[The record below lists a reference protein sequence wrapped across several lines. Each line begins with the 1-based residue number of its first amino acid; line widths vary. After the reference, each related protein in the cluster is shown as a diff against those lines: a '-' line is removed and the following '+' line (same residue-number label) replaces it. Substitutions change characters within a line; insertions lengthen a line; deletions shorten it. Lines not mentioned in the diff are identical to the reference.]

1 MTEPLIFIDFESHYD
16 PKTYSLSKML
26 TAEYVLDKRFELLG
40 MSVALNDGEV
50 EYYESDDPLYL
61 RAAVSHLPWDEATVV
76 AHNAI
81 FDGAVLEWKL
91 RIRPRRYFCTMM
103 AARPVHA
110 TKVRSMSLDS
120 LTKDFDVGPK
130 KTYILKSLG
139 GKRLRDMNAEER
151 VALQKYGKHDT
162 VLMRHLYH
170 ELDSKIP
177 DDERELIDLTVRKFV
192 QPQLKLDHNLL
203 VARLDEIAQERA
215 EVISAAGVPEG
226 VLMSNP
232 KFAAELERRGVMP
245 PMKKS
250 PTTGEMTYAFAKSD
264 LDFLALAGSPKKG
277 VKELVKAR
285 LKAKSTIER
294 SRVERLLTLTKMTRW
309 LPAPTL
315 YYGAHTGRWS
325 GMDSLNLQNLPRGGA
340 LRQAIVAPPGH
351 VVLAGD
357 LSQIEARMLA
367 TLAGCTHLVEQFE
380 RGEDTYSRFASK
392 VFNTEVSK
400 DVRPDLRFV
409 GKTAILG
416 LGYGLGVN
424 KFLLTMQLAGLDMD
438 ERGAKRVVYAY
449 REMYPQ
455 IPILWSTLDDIIMQ
469 SLVVPGSLRALGP
482 LVFAHEHVA
491 LPNQMTLQY
500 PGLRYSSLER
510 RFTYFDPKGG
520 RKTLYG
526 GKLTENIVQA
536 LARIVLSAA
545 ELRLARQGLRA
556 ALTVHD
562 ELVYV
567 VPEERVREVYDK
579 VTEEL
584 TRPVPWLP
592 DLPLACEVKYGSS
605 YGECK

>member
-1 MTEPLIFIDFESHYD
+1 MTRPLIFIDFESFFD
-16 PKTYSLSKML
+16 PKDYSLSKML

-40 MSVALNDGEV
+40 VSVAMNDGEV

-61 RAAVSHLPWDEATVV
+61 RAAVSHLPWKEATVV

-103 AARPVHA
+103 AARPVYA
-110 TKVRSMSLDS
+110 TKLRSMSLQS
-120 LTKDFDVGPK
+120 LTHDYEAGPK
-130 KTYILKSLG
+130 KGHILKNLA
-139 GKRLRDMNAEER
+139 GKRLRDMSPEER
-151 VALQKYGKHDT
+151 AQLRDYGKHDT

-170 ELDSKIP
+170 DLDSKIP
-177 DDERELIDLTVRKFV
+177 DDERELLDLTIRKFV
-192 QPQLKLDHNLL
+192 QPQLKVDGELLDT
-203 VARLDEIAQERA
+203 RLQEISIEQDEAIRK
-215 EVISAAGVPEG
+215 AGVPKG
-226 VLMSNP
+226 VLMSNQ
-232 KFAAELERRGVMP
+232 KFAAELERRGGKP

-264 LDFLALAGSPKKG
+264 LDFLALKTHKKPAIA
-277 VKELVKAR
+277 ELVKAR
-285 LKAKSTIER
+285 LKVKSTIEA
-294 SRVERLLTLTKMTRW
+294 SRVERLLSLTSKTRW

-340 LRQAIVAPPGH
+340 LRKAIVAPPGH
-351 VVLAGD
+351 LVLAGD
-357 LSQIEARMLA
+357 LSQIEARVLA
-367 TLAGCTHLVEQFE
+367 TLAGCSHLQAQFA

-416 LGYGLGVN
+416 LGYGLGVQ
-424 KFLLTMQLAGLDMD
+424 KFLMTMRLAGLDMD
-438 ERGAKRVVYAY
+438 EWEAKRVVYAY

-455 IPILWSTLDDIIMQ
+455 IPILWGTLDDIIMQ
-469 SLVVPGSLRALGP
+469 ALAVPGSLRALNP

-500 PGLRYSSLER
+500 PSLRFDSRER
-510 RFTYFDPKGG
+510 RYTYFDPKGG

-536 LARIVLSAA
+536 LARIVLSSA

-567 VPEERVREVYDK
+567 VPEDRIREVYDK

-584 TRPVPWLP
+584 TRPVPWMP